1 VVTDHV
7 VEAQQLVHPYG
18 VSMHHAC
25 RVKMYHKGGRDFT
38 EDLADHIAFVDGGFH
53 VECLDE
59 TTRGRPL
66 RGVCLVA
73 GARR

>member
-1 VVTDHV
+1 
-7 VEAQQLVHPYG
+7 
-18 VSMHHAC
+18 
-25 RVKMYHKGGRDFT
+25 VKMYHKGGRDFT

-59 TTRGRPL
+59 TTCGRPL